1 MRKTHRSARL
11 AAGLSLTAVGALAL
25 TACGGGVSDSAGDGG
40 AASTEYVEAT
50 SGEVN
55 LYTWSD
61 YFPEELV
68 TKFTDET
75 GITLNVDYFDS
86 NESLEA
92 KLRAS
97 GGAGY
102 DVVVPSDYMV
112 QILAADGLLLEF
124 DSQSLPNGGNIADDF
139 MDVYFD
145 EGRKYTTP
153 YLYGT
158 TSFAYDTD
166 VVDEELTSWN
176 DYFAPPEEAGKV
188 GVMNDQVEVVSAALR
203 ATGGE
208 FCTTDG
214 AQLQAAQDLLTGFK
228 GDVDTINSDGILERL
243 ANGEQAMAMIW
254 NGAAYRASLDR
265 PSLEYVYPEEG
276 IALWQDN
283 FAIPSGAENVDQ
295 AKTFLNWM
303 LEPENIAVAVN
314 FQAYNS
320 GIDGVEDL
328 MDEDLKAS
336 PAISIPED
344 YDLAQPVPPCS
355 NEELTN
361 YTKIFETFKG

>member
-1 MRKTHRSARL
+1 MRKHVTGRRIAQTL
-11 AAGLSLTAVGALAL
+11 AVTAVSALAL
-25 TACGGGVSDSAGDGG
+25 TACGGGVSDSGSSDG
-40 AASTEYVEAT
+40 AASTEYTEAT

-61 YFPEELV
+61 YYPEELV
-68 TKFTDET
+68 KKFTADT
-75 GITLNVDYFDS
+75 GIKLNVDYFDS

-97 GGAGY
+97 DGAGY

-112 QILAADGLLLEF
+112 EILKNDGLLLEF
-124 DSQSLPNGGNIADDF
+124 DATSLPNGGNIDPAF

-145 EGRKYTTP
+145 QDRKFSTP

-166 VVDEELTSWN
+166 VIKEDLDSWA
-176 DYFAPPEEAGKV
+176 DYFNPPASAGKV
-188 GVMNDQVEVVSAALR
+188 GIMNDQSEVINSALR
-203 ATGGE
+203 VTGGD

-214 AQLQAAQDLLTGFK
+214 PELQAAQDLLVGFK
-228 GDVDTINSDGILERL
+228 PRVGTINSDGIFERL
-243 ANGEQAMAMIW
+243 ANGEQSMAMIW
-254 NGAAYRASLDR
+254 NGAAHRAIQER
-265 PSLEYVYPEEG
+265 PSIKFVYPTEG

-283 FAIPSGAENVDQ
+283 FAIPSGAKNVDQ

-303 LEPENIAVAVN
+303 LDPENMAVAVN

-320 GIDGVEDL
+320 GVTGTEEL
-328 MDEDLKAS
+328 MSEELRNS
-336 PAISIPED
+336 PAINLPEG
-344 YDLAQPVPPCS
+344 YDLAKPVQPCN
-355 NEELTN
+355 NEEMTN